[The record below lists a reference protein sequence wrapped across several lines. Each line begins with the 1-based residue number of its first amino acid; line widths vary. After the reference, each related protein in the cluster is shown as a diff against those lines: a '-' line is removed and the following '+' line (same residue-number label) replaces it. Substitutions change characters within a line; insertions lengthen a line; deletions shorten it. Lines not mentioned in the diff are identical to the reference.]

1 MVHSNHRGESIRG
14 VSCKGMGR
22 IEEGAR
28 DGKNPGAG
36 NAGELLAPLGLEED
50 EEKAVVGSRRQS
62 CAAGEGPRQGIVS
75 TEEVATASRN
85 TYLNLTPL
93 PPPFLGATSSRTLP
107 SRGGHGVVHE
117 ARLLEPQCREE
128 EGREWVWRNRQ
139 KIRSTCHMVNTDEI
153 V

>member
-1 MVHSNHRGESIRG
+1 MLQE
-14 VSCKGMGR
+14 
-22 IEEGAR
+22 R
-28 DGKNPGAG
+28 D
-36 NAGELLAPLGLEED
+36 LF
-50 EEKAVVGSRRQS
+50 RT
-62 CAAGEGPRQGIVS
+62 GIVS

-93 PPPFLGATSSRTLP
+93 PPPFLSAASSRTLP

-117 ARLLEPQCREE
+117 VRFLEPQCREE
-128 EGREWVWRNRQ
+128 EGREWVWSNRQ